1 MGGVRFNARE
11 NGQISPSTT
20 VWASGGAGNRRHLAS
35 VLQEGRNRR
44 MVTPVRESSGN
55 PGLEEYLRRPGVAPL
70 LVILFWACAVL
81 PNLTVRSFVYEEGT
95 NAEIARDILA

>member
-1 MGGVRFNARE
+1 VRFNARE

-44 MVTPVRESSGN
+44 IVTPVRESSGESRFHSIGFFG
-55 PGLEEYLRRPGVAPL
+55 PGAQVNTPSVAL
-70 LVILFWACAVL
+70 QRATA
-81 PNLTVRSFVYEEGT
+81 T
-95 NAEIARDILA
+95 

>member
-35 VLQEGRNRR
+35 VLQEGRKNASIHA
-44 MVTPVRESSGN
+44 SSGAIWRI
-55 PGLEEYLRRPGVAPL
+55 P
-70 LVILFWACAVL
+70 
-81 PNLTVRSFVYEEGT
+81 VY
-95 NAEIARDILA
+95 ISVMR

>member
-1 MGGVRFNARE
+1 MGRVRFNARE

-44 MVTPVRESSGN
+44 IVTPVRESSG
-55 PGLEEYLRRPGVAPL
+55 ESRVS
-70 LVILFWACAVL
+70 LVLG
-81 PNLTVRSFVYEEGT
+81 PVRCVFV
-95 NAEIARDILA
+95 RDRYNYSDIFRK